1 MRWTGS
7 RVQPMSL
14 GWQALIQRTLTEASC
29 LDLRRPN
36 SGDGKEARW
45 KDRRNGEKREIYDM
59 CQGKGNTYNLKG
71 KCEFPTISTYTVYN
85 SIHKKMLSQG
95 STVELSKKNLAT
107 PE

>member
-7 RVQPMSL
+7 RVQPISL
-14 GWQALIQRTLTEASC
+14 GWQALKQRPMTEASC
-29 LDLRRPN
+29 LDLRGSN

-45 KDRRNGEKREIYDM
+45 KDRRQWEIYDM
-59 CQGKGNTYNLKG
+59 SQGKA
-71 KCEFPTISTYTVYN
+71 KCEFPTILTYTVYT
-85 SIHKKMLSQG
+85 SIHKKRLSQG